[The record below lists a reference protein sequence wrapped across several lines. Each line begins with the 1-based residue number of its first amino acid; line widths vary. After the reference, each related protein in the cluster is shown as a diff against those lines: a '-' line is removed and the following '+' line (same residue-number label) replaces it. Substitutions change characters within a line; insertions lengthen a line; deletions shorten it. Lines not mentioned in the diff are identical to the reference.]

1 MTKFLLF
8 ALKAVGFI
16 FWVAGF
22 FGVLAGIYGLFHHN
36 IGDNR
41 APILLIFGLLLIAV
55 GLATIYFAVKK
66 DRKELLGV
74 LFNDWFIS
82 LLWPW

>member
-1 MTKFLLF
+1 MKKFLVFIWKL
-8 ALKAVGFI
+8 VGFL
-16 FWVAGF
+16 FWVAGL
-22 FGVLAGIYGLFHHN
+22 FGVFAGIYGLFHHN

-41 APILLIFGLLLIAV
+41 APTFLIIGLLLIAV